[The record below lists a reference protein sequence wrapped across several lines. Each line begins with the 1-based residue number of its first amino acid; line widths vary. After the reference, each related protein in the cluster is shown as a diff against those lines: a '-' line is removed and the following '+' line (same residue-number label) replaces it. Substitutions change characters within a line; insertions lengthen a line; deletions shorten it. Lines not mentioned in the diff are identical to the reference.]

1 MRTAPH
7 TGWLRCFE
15 FARIQHGSKLLG
27 GFQARQQ
34 GSVSRGLASLDGQA
48 LAAFGA
54 ACIDH
59 SAATFGFH
67 THEKAMGAGAAG
79 FGGLISTFHD
89 SFIQSIAKIARRF

>member
-1 MRTAPH
+1 MQCEMRTAPH
-7 TGWLRCFE
+7 AGGLRCFV

-34 GSVSRGLASLDGQA
+34 GSVSRGIALDSQT

-67 THEKAMGAGAAG
+67 AHEKAMGAGAAG
-79 FGGLISTFHD
+79 FRRLISTFHD
-89 SFIQSIAKIARRF
+89 SIIQS